1 MIKLEK
7 EDFIT
12 KKDAFEG
19 FTKLREVLNDCLQN
33 PRQYSKSF
41 MDMFTDVGTLAM
53 DGNAIAQDVMS
64 YYYKDGVKKYIP
76 ENYDLYMQWEILAAA
91 NGNEYAIQKLQFFL
105 NYAFSEI
112 VNSDKLSLI
121 LAKNGIDE
129 TNYINVLG
137 NLLCEGIVDEMQIT
151 AKKLVEMQGQ
161 TSKYTP
167 EKLREYK
174 RALEK
179 ALPKVLNFLL
189 S

>member
-1 MIKLEK
+1 MEK

-19 FTKLREVLNDCLQN
+19 FTRLRRVLNDCLEN
-33 PRQYSKSF
+33 PRQYAKSF
-41 MDMFTDVGTLAM
+41 MDMITDVGTLAM

-76 ENYDLYMQWEILAAA
+76 QNYDLYLQWAILAAA
-91 NGNEYAIQKLQFFL
+91 NGNEFTIEKLQFFL
-105 NYAFSEI
+105 NYAFDEI
-112 VNSDKLSLI
+112 VNSAKLPQI

-129 TNYINVLG
+129 TNYIYVLG

-161 TSKYTP
+161 TSKYSP

-174 RALEK
+174 RALDK
-179 ALPKVLNFLL
+179 ALPKVLDFLL
-189 S
+189 A

>member
-1 MIKLEK
+1 MEK

-19 FTKLREVLNDCLQN
+19 FTRLRRVLNDCLEN
-33 PRQYSKSF
+33 PRQYAKSF
-41 MDMFTDVGTLAM
+41 MDMITDVGTLAM

-76 ENYDLYMQWEILAAA
+76 ENYDLYMQWAILAAA
-91 NGNEYAIQKLQFFL
+91 NGNEFTIEKLQFFL
-105 NYAFSEI
+105 NYAFDEI
-112 VNSDKLSLI
+112 VNSAKLPQI

-129 TNYINVLG
+129 TNYIYVLG

-161 TSKYTP
+161 TSKYSP

-174 RALEK
+174 RALDK
-179 ALPKVLNFLL
+179 ALPKVLDFLL
-189 S
+189 A